1 MQATQNGPQNY
12 NADPQ
17 RDIIHCFV
25 LKQGAGK
32 HFQPSKV
39 YHNDHPT
46 VPIIYI
52 CEFNPLIH

>member
-17 RDIIHCFV
+17 RDIIRCFV

-52 CEFNPLIH
+52 YM